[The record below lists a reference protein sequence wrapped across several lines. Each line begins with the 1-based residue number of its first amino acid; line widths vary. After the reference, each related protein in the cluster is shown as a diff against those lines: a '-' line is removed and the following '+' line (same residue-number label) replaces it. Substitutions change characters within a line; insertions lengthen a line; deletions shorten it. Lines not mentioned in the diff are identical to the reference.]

1 MSKLI
6 LFDYH
11 CTSCSHVFEVLAEY
25 EDKQPKNCPE
35 CDGAGGRIISGTHL
49 DPMMAMDGAFT
60 TAVDKWAKK
69 QKQRTRVDNIDGPNL
84 WMY

>member
-6 LFDYH
+6 LFD
-11 CTSCSHVFEVLAEY
+11 F
-25 EDKQPKNCPE
+25 E
-35 CDGAGGRIISGTHL
+35 CDAGHVHENLQRYDDNPMSPCPKCGLAAYRIISGTHL
-49 DPMMAMDGAFT
+49 DPMMALDGAFT

-69 QKQRTRVDNIDGPNL
+69 QEQRTRIDNIDGPNL

>member
-6 LFDYH
+6 LFDFE
-11 CTSCSHVFEVLAEY
+11 CTQCAHVFEDLVKSDVVHIQCPKCDNLA
-25 EDKQPKNCPE
+25 N
-35 CDGAGGRIISGTHL
+35 RTISGTRL

-69 QKQRTRVDNIDGPNL
+69 QAQRARVDNIDGPNL